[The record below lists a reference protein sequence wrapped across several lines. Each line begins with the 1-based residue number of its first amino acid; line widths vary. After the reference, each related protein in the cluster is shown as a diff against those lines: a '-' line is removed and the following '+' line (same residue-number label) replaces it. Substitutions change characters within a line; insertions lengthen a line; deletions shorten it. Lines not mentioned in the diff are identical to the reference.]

1 MDMLI
6 LAAHLSG
13 AGLRLQH
20 KGQSMQS
27 LGLALLAVALVVGI
41 LELASP

>member
-13 AGLRLQH
+13 KGFRLQQT
-20 KGQSMQS
+20 GQSMQS
-27 LGLALLAVALVVGI
+27 LGLALLVVALVVAA
-41 LELASP
+41 LEIASA